1 MKRNRRLSFV
11 GVLGN
16 NNRGS
21 YYKGPLRKENRIKDF
36 KDTFQIMGRFIS
48 CINRNI
54 DTEIVGIEYNYGELK
69 INLFWSYHRN
79 KGAKKHLGI
88 KLINI

>member
-1 MKRNRRLSFV
+1 
-11 GVLGN
+11 
-16 NNRGS
+16 
-21 YYKGPLRKENRIKDF
+21 
-36 KDTFQIMGRFIS
+36 MGRFIS